1 MEYDTNTMA
10 RAKMTNVVVSPKDS
24 REVSAALRG
33 KSVAAGLALLA
44 DVKEKK
50 RAIRYTR
57 YNSESAGHRT
67 SVPGPGRY
75 PLKAAIAFEELLRS
89 ARANAEFKDLEPE
102 LLRIVHIKADQ
113 AATPFRYGRHRG
125 RQGKRAHIEVI
136 VREDEKLK
144 KTVQKQTVSATKQ
157 KATSAPKDPKKTEAK
172 KTTPTAEPSK
182 PETKAASAK
191 TESAKSEPTAE
202 TASAKS
208 EATAETA
215 AAQSAEAEASTRQ
228 APEAAPAKPPEKT
241 ETAPDA
247 QAPSTKKSEATSDAK
262 PETKPDEKAEPKAPK
277 DAQSEAKTE
286 KDAPAK
292 GEKQ

>member
-144 KTVQKQTVSATKQ
+144 KTAQKQTVSATKQ
-157 KATSAPKDPKKTEAK
+157 KATSAAKDPKKSEAK
-172 KTTPTAEPSK
+172 AAPAQVGTSKTD
-182 PETKAASAK
+182 SAK
-191 TESAKSEPTAE
+191 T
-202 TASAKS
+202 
-208 EATAETA
+208 
-215 AAQSAEAEASTRQ
+215 
-228 APEAAPAKPPEKT
+228 APAKPASEKT
-241 ETAPDA
+241 EAAPDA
-247 QAPSTKKSEATSDAK
+247 HAPSTKKSEASDAK
-262 PETKPDEKAEPKAPK
+262 PETTADEKAEPKAPK
-277 DAQSEAKTE
+277 DAQSEAK

>member
-33 KSVAAGLALLA
+33 KSVAQGLALLA

-50 RAIRYTR
+50 RAIRFTR
-57 YNSESAGHRT
+57 YNQESAGHRRGT
-67 SVPGPGRY
+67 GPGRY
-75 PLKAAIAFEELLRS
+75 PLKAAIAFEDLLS
-89 ARANAEFKDLEPE
+89 SVRANAEFKDLDVE

-144 KTVQKQTVSATKQ
+144 KTAQKQTVSATKQ
-157 KATSAPKDPKKTEAK
+157 KATSAAKDPKKSEAK
-172 KTTPTAEPSK
+172 AAPAQVGTSKTD
-182 PETKAASAK
+182 SAK
-191 TESAKSEPTAE
+191 T
-202 TASAKS
+202 
-208 EATAETA
+208 
-215 AAQSAEAEASTRQ
+215 
-228 APEAAPAKPPEKT
+228 APAKPASEKT
-241 ETAPDA
+241 EAAPDA
-247 QAPSTKKSEATSDAK
+247 HAPSTKKSEASDAK
-262 PETKPDEKAEPKAPK
+262 PETTADEKAEPKAPK
-277 DAQSEAKTE
+277 DAQSEAK